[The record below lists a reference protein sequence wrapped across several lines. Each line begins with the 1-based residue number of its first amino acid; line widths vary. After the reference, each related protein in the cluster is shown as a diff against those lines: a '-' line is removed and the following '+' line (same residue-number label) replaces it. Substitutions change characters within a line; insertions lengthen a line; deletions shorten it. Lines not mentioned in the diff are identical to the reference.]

1 MIFFPMIVNGIYM
14 SSSLFASLNTN
25 AQFVNSLNQIKTNL
39 MVAFMPIYQAI
50 LPAINTL
57 MSALA
62 TVTQYIA
69 SFISALFGKT
79 YKQSFQATQGL
90 INAKDAMGAYGKAT
104 DKQEIVLKKLVKKQK
119 SIRRLNGI

>member
-1 MIFFPMIVNGIYM
+1 MVSVSYTHLIYAM

-50 LPAINTL
+50 LPAINAL

-104 DKQEIVLKKLVKKQK
+104 DVYKRQSYRWTGKYNLYY
-119 SIRRLNGI
+119 